1 MNIMESIKPVKPA
14 FRTGDIVKLKSGGPL
29 MTVKTLKQHS
39 LYIDEK
45 GQPNEGYIGF
55 IVCNW
60 FEELT
65 STLKSEVFTQDMLMA
80 ATDNLPTEKNIPVV
94 INKHI

>member
-1 MNIMESIKPVKPA
+1 MANEKPIPPA
-14 FRTGDIVKLKSGGPL
+14 FKVGDTVKLKSGGPL
-29 MTVKTLKQHS
+29 MTVKILKNQS

-45 GQPNEGYIGF
+45 GEPNFGFIGF

-60 FEELT
+60 FDSIT
-65 STLKSEVFTQDMLMA
+65 SELKSEILTQEMLMTCA
-80 ATDNLPTEKNIPVV
+80 NTGEVENNLPVV